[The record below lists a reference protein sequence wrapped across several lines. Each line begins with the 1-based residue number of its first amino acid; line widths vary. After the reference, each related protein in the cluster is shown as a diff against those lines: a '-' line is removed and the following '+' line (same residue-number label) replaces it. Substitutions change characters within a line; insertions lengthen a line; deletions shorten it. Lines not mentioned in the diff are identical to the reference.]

1 MKIAIY
7 FGGKL
12 ILFLFHPPPNPLPL
26 REGVGGWG
34 LVKIA
39 IYFCPA
45 HILDFG
51 QN

>member
-1 MKIAIY
+1 
-7 FGGKL
+7 
-12 ILFLFHPPPNPLPL
+12 L

-45 HILDFG
+45 YMIRNKKGINLKPVF
-51 QN
+51 